1 MEQQILGLM
10 VGAGSL
16 ALGYLLGKLGDIRAE
31 EVSYLQGVPQF
42 REFGKLREHLKNS
55 PGQRADVMVEGKA
68 EKLGNAALSS
78 EKAGVEGAARV
89 IATTTYS
96 KLWHEETRKWRD
108 ISNTIENVNLS
119 LPFKLVD
126 NQSSHVRVESVHS
139 AGGFRQV
146 LQRVFQEKTL
156 PEQRSM
162 GDYATSVALKEIP
175 NGSLTR
181 EFMLVFGTPIA
192 GYGCAVLS
200 QSSFFSGGEVTFTPV
215 EVSSSISSL
224 ISRNEAI
231 VKTFK
236 FLSFMLMV
244 GGGTVLVLSAIP
256 LLVGLV
262 SRGNRSR
269 QGGAITH
276 DESDRE

>member
-1 MEQQILGLM
+1 MGLI

-16 ALGYLLGKLGDIRAE
+16 ALSYLLGKLGDLRAE

-42 REFGKLREHLKNS
+42 RDFRKLKEHLRNS
-55 PGQRADVMVEGKA
+55 PGQKADVMVEGKA
-68 EKLGNAALSS
+68 DKLGNASLYS

-89 IATTTYS
+89 VSTTTYS
-96 KLWHEETRKWRD
+96 KMWHEETSKWRD

-119 LPFKLVD
+119 LPFKMVD
-126 NQSSHVRVESVHS
+126 GQGDHVRVESVHT
-139 AGGFRQV
+139 AGGFRQI

-181 EFMLVFGTPIA
+181 EFMLVFGTPLA
-192 GYGCAVLS
+192 GYGCAVLTK
-200 QSSFFSGGEVTFTPV
+200 SSFFSGGEVAFTPV
-215 EVSSSISSL
+215 EVSSSIPSL
-224 ISRNEAI
+224 ISRNEMI

-236 FLSFMLMV
+236 FLSFMLLV

-256 LLVGLV
+256 LVVGLV
-262 SRGNRSR
+262 SHGSGR
-269 QGGAITH
+269 QHGAITH
-276 DESDRE
+276 ELDDRK